1 MPKSGGYISAD
12 IKLLRCFQ
20 VFLSISWK
28 FFCYSRSLTKP
39 FLRLPLLVWVSVT
52 FILDLLIV
60 FQDRNCPMVKFVSN
74 PGRTFDF
81 TFAEEP
87 SFSVSVYEIY
97 LLTYPLWIRSDRP
110 RAVDDRIVLL
120 LQPVVNQF

>member
-1 MPKSGGYISAD
+1 
-12 IKLLRCFQ
+12 
-20 VFLSISWK
+20 
-28 FFCYSRSLTKP
+28 
-39 FLRLPLLVWVSVT
+39 
-52 FILDLLIV
+52 
-60 FQDRNCPMVKFVSN
+60 MVKFVSN

-81 TFAEEP
+81 TFAEKP